1 MCHATPHEA
10 GPTRCRVTAASN
22 LLLSSL
28 LSSLPRPLAASA
40 LPCTLAA
47 CAPSLLA
54 LPSSLLCPL
63 QDSPLLRTLEV
74 GEAGRQGTR
83 RSALIPS
90 WSRACGGNG
99 GGDASLS
106 CWRGF
111 AGGCSSP
118 GDSSLRDADARKR
131 KTPLPSARTA
141 NAGPTAGLVR
151 WLSRHMGALGSSR
164 DMGATDMPFPSGSKP
179 GPSSAPLRSTTPSPL
194 VSTWILSACMTA
206 CALVLCGATLPMNKA
221 GLCEVLCVGVVCTR

>member
-1 MCHATPHEA
+1 V
-10 GPTRCRVTAASN
+10 RCNSPRGGTNSLSRNGSLKPASLLTALLTAAPPRGVCTAVHARGLRPVASCRAF
-22 LLLSSL
+22 LTAVPAPRFPTAAHARGGRSSAPGHAEERLDSL
-28 LSSLPRPLAASA
+28 LVAR
-40 LPCTLAA
+40 
-47 CAPSLLA
+47 
-54 LPSSLLCPL
+54 
-63 QDSPLLRTLEV
+63 LRRTW
-74 GEAGRQGTR
+74 GRGC
-83 RSALIPS
+83 IFV
-90 WSRACGGNG
+90 
-99 GGDASLS
+99 

-118 GDSSLRDADARKR
+118 GDSSLRDADERKR

-164 DMGATDMPFPSGSKP
+164 DMGSTHMPFPSGSKP